1 MKSYLFGACAI
12 ALSLGAANAADM
24 VADDEPAVG
33 TAPAAVTEIW
43 SLGGFSHPESVY
55 EDKDRNALYVSNV
68 GGAPLDK
75 DGNGFISKISR
86 DGKLETLKWIEG
98 MNAPKGMVMKGNTL
112 YVSDIDKLVEIDAA
126 AGKIVNTYPAEGAV
140 FLNDTAVD
148 DAGNVYV
155 SDIAKRKIWQLRNGA
170 MTIWY
175 GGDDLMHPNGLRV
188 EGDKLIVAGW
198 GRDMNDDG
206 STKTPGNLFTI
217 DLATKK
223 IANLGGGQGVGN
235 LDGLERDAQGG
246 FLVTD
251 WFGGALYRIR
261 EDGTHDVLMDLNQ
274 GSADLEALDDGKT
287 AVVPMMLD
295 DKVTAFSVP

>member
-1 MKSYLFGACAI
+1 MKHLLAGACAI
-12 ALSLGAANAADM
+12 AMNAAVASAADM
-24 VADDEPAVG
+24 VTEETPPATETPAV
-33 TAPAAVTEIW
+33 AELW

-55 EDKDRNALYVSNV
+55 ADAARNVLYVSNV

-75 DGNGFISKISR
+75 DGNGFISRISR

-98 MNAPKGMVMKGNTL
+98 LNAPKGMVMQGDTL
-112 YVSDIDKLVEIDAA
+112 WVSDINRLVQIDAA
-126 AGKIVNTYPAEGAV
+126 TGKIVKGYFADGAV

-155 SDIAKRKIWQLRNGA
+155 SDIAKRKIWRLAGGK
-170 MTIWY
+170 MEVWY
-175 GGDDLMHPNGLRV
+175 GEDSLMHPNGLRV
-188 EGDKLIVAGW
+188 EGGKLIVAGW

-217 DLATKK
+217 DLATKEV
-223 IANLGGGQGVGN
+223 ANLGGGQGVGN
-235 LDGLERDAQGG
+235 LDGLERDAHGG

-251 WFGGALYRIR
+251 FIKGALYRIR
-261 EDGTHDVLMDLNQ
+261 EDGSFETLVDLNP
-274 GSADLEALDDGKT
+274 GSADLEAMDDGKV
-287 AVVPMMLD
+287 AVIPVMLD